1 MAVMEWQTLFLQS
14 NKSAWCTLAEFG
26 QQCKA
31 SKRPWFAV
39 LRTDVHSKRALTQTC
54 IERSSS
60 GAWGAWGAV
69 VSDAP
74 RGAFMVTVITSVS
87 KRRLD

>member
-1 MAVMEWQTLFLQS
+1 MAVMERQTLFLQS

-31 SKRPWFAV
+31 SKRPRFAV
-39 LRTDVHSKRALTQTC
+39 LHTDAHSKRAETQTC

-60 GAWGAWGAV
+60 GAWGAV

-74 RGAFMVTVITSVS
+74 RGAFMVTVINSVS